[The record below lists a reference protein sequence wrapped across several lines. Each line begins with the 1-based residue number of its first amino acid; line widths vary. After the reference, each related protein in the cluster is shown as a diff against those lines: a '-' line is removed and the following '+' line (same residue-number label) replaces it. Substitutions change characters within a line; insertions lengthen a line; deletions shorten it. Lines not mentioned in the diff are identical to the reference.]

1 MNQMKI
7 QRQDLFS
14 FYSHLCGA
22 IAALVG
28 AAALVYQARSSLPLV
43 IASATY
49 GLATI
54 FMLLSSALYHAFKI
68 GENQASFLRKMDH
81 FAIFCMIA
89 GTYTPLCYIYLEG
102 YLKWGI
108 IIAQWALV
116 IAGCF
121 LNVFYIKAPRV
132 FTTVI
137 YLLMGW
143 MAIIPIK
150 QLLSVVPVLSMILL
164 CFGGLAYSTG
174 AVIYMLKKPNPMPG
188 FFGFHE
194 IFHLF
199 ILLGVFLH
207 LPAIYIAV
215 SKLIENY

>member
-1 MNQMKI
+1 MNQIKI
-7 QRQDLFS
+7 QKQNLFS
-14 FYSHLCGA
+14 FYSHLGGA

-28 AAALVYQARSSLPLV
+28 VAALIYQARSSLPL
-43 IASATY
+43 IITSTTY
-49 GLATI
+49 GLATV
-54 FMLLSSALYHAFKI
+54 FMLLTSALYHAFKI

-102 YLKWGI
+102 NLKWGI

-116 IAGCF
+116 IVGFF

-150 QLLSVVPVLSMILL
+150 QLFSAVPVLSLILL
-164 CFGGLAYSTG
+164 CFGGIAYSTG

-199 ILLGVFLH
+199 VLLGVFLH
-207 LPAIYIAV
+207 LPVIYMAV
-215 SKLIENY
+215 SSLIES